1 MDWKRIINIIYMC
14 VLLSVVLFRLRLD
27 HSVIYYILLNV
38 LCFLSCYRHRFLK
51 KIINDDEYPNV
62 LQFIYRLGEGTMS
75 GGLLLLVS
83 LFPIIWTWQSPYR
96 LTMLGSTNKKCPD
109 STDSTSSNKNITTR
123 DKVGWMKTWIIP
135 WN

>member
-1 MDWKRIINIIYMC
+1 MC

-62 LQFIYRLGEGTMS
+62 LQFIYRLGEALLRDNVWRITLAGFFIPYHLDLTVSIQTYYVRLNQQEMS
-75 GGLLLLVS
+75 G
-83 LFPIIWTWQSPYR
+83 FYR
-96 LTMLGSTNKKCPD
+96 FN
-109 STDSTSSNKNITTR
+109 
-123 DKVGWMKTWIIP
+123 
-135 WN
+135 